1 MYGLRKRKKV
11 GGKFVW
17 SLTDYDCIEDKWVH
31 IEGIPGVP
39 NYLFPDKRT
48 IIKYINDNN
57 LDPMDWEI
65 IQENK
70 KGQ

>member
-1 MYGLRKRKKV
+1 
-11 GGKFVW
+11 VW
-17 SLTDYDCIEDKWVH
+17 SLTDYDYIEGKWVH

-39 NYLFPDKRT
+39 NYIFPDKRT

-65 IQENK
+65 IHENK
-70 KGQ
+70 